1 MSVVGQ
7 SLPGVDE
14 ARARMLARVV
24 PLATETVPLD
34 AACGRVL
41 REPVVAVRDQPPFA
55 ASAMDGWAVRG
66 LDAASLQIVGLRIVG
81 ESVAGRGW
89 TGALAPGEAVR
100 ISTGAPVPDGA
111 DRVVMQEEATRIGD
125 RVTIGPLAE
134 GSRFVRPRA
143 ADFSAG
149 DVLLTPGVRLDPWR
163 LALAAAAGRC
173 ELAVG
178 ARPRVVIA
186 PTGDELAAPG
196 TVPGPWQIHDAAGA
210 GLAAWFAMRGC
221 AARRLP
227 PLPDDLD
234 AVTAALGDVDCDLL
248 VTIGG
253 ASVGE
258 HDLIKPALAALGME
272 LVVDGVAVRPG
283 KPTWFGV
290 MPGRGLVLG
299 LPGNPVSAMV
309 CAELFGGAI
318 IAAMEGAAMHG
329 VAPGRSRMRA
339 RLGSP
344 LPANGPREHYA
355 RATIGR
361 DAERGFVADAA
372 PDQDSSLVSVLA
384 AAGGLIRRPPHAP
397 AAAVGDVVEILLL
410 DRAGLQR

>member
-1 MSVVGQ
+1 M

-24 PLATETVPLD
+24 PLPAEAVPLE
-34 AACGRVL
+34 AALGRAL
-41 REPVVAVRDQPPFA
+41 REEVVAVRDQPPFA
-55 ASAMDGWAVRG
+55 ASAMDGWAVR
-66 LDAASLQIVGLRIVG
+66 DVDTASGALRIVG
-81 ESVAGRGW
+81 ESAAGRGW
-89 TGALAPGEAVR
+89 TGMLEPGQAVR
-100 ISTGAPVPDGA
+100 ISTGAPVPDGG
-111 DRVVMQEEATRIGD
+111 RVVMQEHATRVGD
-125 RVTIGPLAE
+125 HVSVGQVA
-134 GSRFVRPRA
+134 SADRFVRPRA
-143 ADFSAG
+143 ADFASG

-163 LALAAAAGRC
+163 IALAAAAGRVD
-173 ELAVG
+173 LAVG

-186 PTGDELAAPG
+186 PTGDEVAAPG
-196 TVPGPWQIHDAAGA
+196 TVPGRWQIHDSAGA

-221 AARRLP
+221 AVERLA

-234 AVTAALGDVDCDLL
+234 AVTAALGRVDCDLL

-253 ASVGE
+253 ASVGD
-258 HDLIKPALAALGME
+258 HDLVKPALAALGLE

-290 MPGRGLVLG
+290 VPNGGLVLG

-318 IAAMEGAAMHG
+318 VAALEGAAP
-329 VAPGRSRMRA
+329 ARSRMRA

-355 RATIGR
+355 RAVIAR

-397 AAAVGDVVEILLL
+397 AADAGDVVEILLL
-410 DRAGLQR
+410 DRARLQR